1 MKVILLENVMH
12 KGQRHKAGASL
23 DLDAETAERFERSG
37 VAIIESAPKTA
48 PTVAPK
54 VAPDFPGAEPVAPN
68 TAESV
73 PDLPSDE
80 RKVTQAGKKA
90 STSKKATRGQK

>member
-1 MKVILLENVMH
+1 MKVILLENVLLR
-12 KGQRHKAGASL
+12 GQRHKAGASL
-23 DLDAETAERFERSG
+23 DLDAETAERFERAG
-37 VAIIESAPKTA
+37 IAIIDAPKTA

-54 VAPDFPGAEPVAPN
+54 EGPDFPIAEPIAPKAVGN
-68 TAESV
+68 A